1 MDYEVFLVSRM
12 REEFTHSK
20 DAKKAILAGLKD
32 SGEVVTAAGL
42 IMISV
47 FTGFMLAPDPIIK
60 SMGFALTFGIVFDA
74 FIVRM
79 ALVPAVMTIMGK
91 AAWYMPRWLEKIL
104 PNIDV
109 EGTTIQTEV
118 DKKTLNNKKKHST
131 QIETDRVSELRR
143 P

>member
-1 MDYEVFLVSRM
+1 MV
-12 REEFTHSK
+12 
-20 DAKKAILAGLKD
+20 
-32 SGEVVTAAGL
+32 
-42 IMISV
+42 SV

-79 ALVPAVMTIMGK
+79 AIVPAVMTLMGK
-91 AAWYMPRWLEKIL
+91 AAWYIPSWLDKIL

-118 DKKTLNNKKKHST
+118 AEEKNTNNKKYCNLVK
-131 QIETDRVSELRR
+131 EGRMSE
-143 P
+143 